1 MTHADRYRQLL
12 LTAAS
17 FAFLAVPSAPALS
30 QTPVLP
36 VVEPEISA
44 EIPPQATAPGTQV
57 MPSVPMTGA
66 PLTPEQQIAPAESES
81 ANAAPSAQAPG
92 MLQPDANVG
101 VVDDAAA
108 KQSTQASGTFEAMD
122 PKSLDDLK
130 NSLKNM
136 QMVRGATES
145 PGKIGT
151 LFFTLWQHS
160 LLQDAKRLYVTR
172 RPTPEEVKNAADSD
186 PNSLQ
191 PIDRGIREIS
201 LGGILYRGDKEW
213 VVWLNGMRMVPDAIP
228 KEVID
233 IKVAKTHIDLKWF
246 DAYTNLIFP
255 VRLRPHQR
263 FNLDS
268 RIFLPGLTAESAAKL
283 QEASSQP

>member
-1 MTHADRYRQLL
+1 MTHADRYRQFLL
-12 LTAAS
+12 AAAS
-17 FAFLAVPSAPALS
+17 FAFLTLPSVPALS
-30 QTPVLP
+30 QDQNLP

-44 EIPPQATAPGTQV
+44 EVPPQGADSGGQATPSAPALGV
-57 MPSVPMTGA
+57 
-66 PLTPEQQIAPAESES
+66 PLTPEQQIAPAQAEA
-81 ANAAPSAQAPG
+81 ANTVPPAQAPG
-92 MLQPDANVG
+92 LPQPDANG
-101 VVDDAAA
+101 AATDDAAA
-108 KQSTQASGTFEAMD
+108 KQSTLASGTFEAMD

-136 QMVRGATES
+136 HMVRGATEN
-145 PGKIGT
+145 PAKIGT

-160 LLQDAKRLYVTR
+160 LLQDAKRLFVTR
-172 RPTPEEVKNAADSD
+172 RPTEPEIAKAGDD
-186 PNSLQ
+186 PANLQ
-191 PIDRGIREIS
+191 PIDKGIREIS
-201 LGGILYRGDKEW
+201 VGGILYRGDKEW
-213 VVWLNGMRMVPDAIP
+213 VVWLNGMRLVPDAIP

-233 IKVAKTHIDLKWF
+233 IKVAKTYIDLKWF

-268 RIFLPGLTAESAAKL
+268 RIFLPGLTSEAAAKL

>member
-1 MTHADRYRQLL
+1 MAHADRYRRLL
-12 LTAAS
+12 LAAAS
-17 FAFLAVPSAPALS
+17 VAFLTLPSVEAMAQNNQAV
-30 QTPVLP
+30 P
-36 VVEPEISA
+36 VVEPEIVS
-44 EIPPQATAPGTQV
+44 EVPPQPSAQTMAVGT
-57 MPSVPMTGA
+57 
-66 PLTPEQQIAPAESES
+66 PLTPEQQVAPAEAE
-81 ANAAPSAQAPG
+81 AVGTPLAAQPADTQTQPPVATGGGSTAAQT
-92 MLQPDANVG
+92 
-101 VVDDAAA
+101 
-108 KQSTQASGTFEAMD
+108 TQASGTYESMD

-136 QMVRGATES
+136 QAVRGATEP
-145 PGKIGT
+145 PGRIGT

-172 RPTPEEVKNAADSD
+172 RPTETEIAKAADND

-191 PIDRGIREIS
+191 PIDKGIREIS

-213 VVWLNGMRMVPDAIP
+213 VVWLNGMRMVPNAIP

-233 IKVAKTHIDLKWF
+233 IKVTKTHIDLKWF